1 MGIPADAIR
10 VVVNPIK
17 QNLFA
22 FCRCETT
29 KAEEFVLVKVI
40 GEERPQLLR
49 LPFDSFGEI
58 ECLPKQLDSC
68 SAE

>member
-17 QNLFA
+17 QNLCA
-22 FCRCETT
+22 FCRREIT
-29 KAEEFVLVKVI
+29 KAEEFMLVKVI
-40 GEERPQLLR
+40 GEERPLLLR
-49 LPFDSFGEI
+49 LPLDSFGEI
-58 ECLPKQLDSC
+58 ECLPKQLHSC